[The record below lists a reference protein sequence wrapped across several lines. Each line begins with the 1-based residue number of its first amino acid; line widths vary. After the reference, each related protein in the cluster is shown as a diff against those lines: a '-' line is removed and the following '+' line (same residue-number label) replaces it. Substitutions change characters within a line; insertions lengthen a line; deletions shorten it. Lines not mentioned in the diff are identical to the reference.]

1 MNVMNNSGK
10 ARCPLGYKCPDKVKF
25 HNITSK
31 AYREHKALANKQKK
45 GNKNKKNNKNSQ
57 GSPLDDFNTGN
68 NQQEQQ
74 KEQEKTNFHGNK
86 ENIKHSEELI
96 EALQKLAKENK
107 KIEEINIYEDS
118 IDVVTKNGVKHFEHV
133 EPEYEGEEATYTMYT
148 FNGETKEVELED
160 EGMSEEDIY
169 ESLVDDISPGAM
181 AVAGGLAAGIA
192 YKYAQRKARREM
204 RRRMYKMRR
213 GMNGGKAKAPQSV
226 ERWMQKYFKL
236 FPE

>member
-1 MNVMNNSGK
+1 
-10 ARCPLGYKCPDKVKF
+10 
-25 HNITSK
+25 
-31 AYREHKALANKQKK
+31 
-45 GNKNKKNNKNSQ
+45 
-57 GSPLDDFNTGN
+57 
-68 NQQEQQ
+68 
-74 KEQEKTNFHGNK
+74 
-86 ENIKHSEELI
+86 
-96 EALQKLAKENK
+96 
-107 KIEEINIYEDS
+107 
-118 IDVVTKNGVKHFEHV
+118 
-133 EPEYEGEEATYTMYT
+133 MYT